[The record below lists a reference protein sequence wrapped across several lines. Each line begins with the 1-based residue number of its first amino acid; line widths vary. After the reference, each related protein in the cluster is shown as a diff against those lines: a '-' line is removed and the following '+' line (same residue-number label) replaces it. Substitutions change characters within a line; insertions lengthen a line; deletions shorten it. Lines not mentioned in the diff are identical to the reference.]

1 MSEITVRPLDETS
14 ERGYVHSTARR
25 VVAEAKGGQYL
36 YWPAANALVDRILRD
51 CEIRIAVFADAPGQI
66 VGWAAYGS
74 DGVLE
79 WVYLRR
85 SFDEAPKAAIPVVR
99 ALLAKCGTT
108 VTMRRIPE
116 PRTLD
121 AVLAAGFTPN
131 VVPVAI

>member
-1 MSEITVRPLDETS
+1 MNEITVRPLDETT
-14 ERGYVHSTARR
+14 ERGYIHSTARR
-25 VVAEAKGGQYL
+25 VTAEIKGAQYCH
-36 YWPAANALVDRILRD
+36 WPAVNALVDRILRD
-51 CEIRIAVFADAPGQI
+51 CEIRVAAFPDAPGQI

-79 WVYLRR
+79 WLYLRR
-85 SFDEAPKAAIPVVR
+85 SFDEAPRAAIPVIR
-99 ALLAKCGTT
+99 ALLARDGGT

-121 AVLAAGFTPN
+121 ALLAAGLTPS